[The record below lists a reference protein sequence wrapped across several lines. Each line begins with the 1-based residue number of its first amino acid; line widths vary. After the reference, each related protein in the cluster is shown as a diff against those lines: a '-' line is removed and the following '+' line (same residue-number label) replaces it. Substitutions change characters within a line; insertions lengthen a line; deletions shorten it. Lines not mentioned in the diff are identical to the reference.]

1 MTLKKLDEEKP
12 ISTYDLANI
21 LEKMAVFMKE
31 LPLSPIRSVEY
42 AEQEAWGRIDSM
54 ITGVNN
60 RLVELEKSVNESNQS
75 VDTAIEE
82 YYRTNRDKIEALN
95 NRLAELPK
103 LIEGVRV
110 PFNVKELV
118 ETAERMSN
126 LSPEQWQRVVDLT
139 KIFANAK

>member
-31 LPLSPIRSVEY
+31 LPLSPIKSVEY
-42 AEQEAWGRIDSM
+42 AEQKAWGRIDSM

-60 RLVELEKSVNESNQS
+60 RLVELEKSINESNQS

-82 YYRTNRDKIEALN
+82 YYRTNRDKITALN
-95 NRLAELPK
+95 ARLAELPA
-103 LIEGVRV
+103 LIKVMTL
-110 PFNVKELV
+110 PFNLKELA
-118 ETAERMSN
+118 EIAERMSS
-126 LSPEQWQRVVDLT
+126 LTPKQWRRVVDLMQVLVD
-139 KIFANAK
+139 KQ